1 MSFSRASSLLQ
12 GNVVITAQAFSTI
25 RAIERSAWNDC
36 FPDALEDWDYYVAV
50 ENAAIDDF
58 QWRYLAVFD
67 EATLVA
73 VAPAFIT
80 RYRLD
85 TTVSGVGK
93 RFTERLERLWPGV
106 LKLGLYAIGSPVA
119 EQCNA
124 GIASHIPESERQ
136 ALLAQLLLAAR
147 RDADTFGVGLVAVK
161 DAPTKDEGWSNSCLG
176 AGFQSMPSLPTALLP
191 IPFGS
196 VDAYLGS
203 LDKATRKDLRRKL
216 RAPGPRV
223 EWRRNIDDVLPRIMA
238 LYEATLERSDLQ
250 FERLPAGYFT
260 GILEQL
266 QERAVCVLYWVDEQL
281 VAFNLILLNQDRLID
296 KFFGEDIDYSREYSL
311 AVRSWLTNIDY
322 CIRHDIALY
331 ECGQAGYASKL
342 LLGCEFQGNSMFF
355 RHRNWLVNRA
365 LFVAKVFL
373 RPDRS
378 DPAMAAAISET

>member
-1 MSFSRASSLLQ
+1 M
-12 GNVVITAQAFSTI
+12 ITAQAFSSI

-36 FPDALEDWDYYVAV
+36 FPGALENWDYYVAV

-67 EATLVA
+67 DATLVA

-80 RYRLD
+80 HYRLD
-85 TTVSGVGK
+85 TTLSGVGK
-93 RFTERLERLWPGV
+93 RFTERLQRVWPGA
-106 LKLGLYAIGSPVA
+106 LQLGLYAIGSPVA

-124 GIASHIPESERQ
+124 GTASHVPHEQRQ
-136 ALLAQLLLAAR
+136 ALLMELLAAAR
-147 RDADTFGVGLVAVK
+147 RDADGFGIGLLAVK
-161 DAPTKDEGWSNSCLG
+161 DAPTHDEQWANSCQA
-176 AGFQSMPSLPTALLP
+176 AGFQSMPSLPSAMLP

-203 LDKATRKDLRRKL
+203 LGKSTRKDLRRKL

-223 EWRRNIDDVLPRIMA
+223 EWRRNIDDVLPQVMR
-238 LYEATLERSDLQ
+238 LYEATLARADLQ

-266 QERAVCVLYWVDEQL
+266 QERAVCVLYWVDDQL

-296 KFFGEDIDYSREYSL
+296 KFFGHDLEFSREYNL
-311 AVRSWLTNIDY
+311 YFRSWLTNVDY
-322 CIRHDIALY
+322 CIQNDIAVY

-342 LLGCEFQGNSMFF
+342 RLGCRFQGNSMFF
-355 RHRNWLVNRA
+355 RHRNWLVNRVLA
-365 LFVAKVFL
+365 VAKVFF

>member
-1 MSFSRASSLLQ
+1 
-12 GNVVITAQAFSTI
+12 
-25 RAIERSAWNDC
+25 
-36 FPDALEDWDYYVAV
+36 
-50 ENAAIDDF
+50 
-58 QWRYLAVFD
+58 
-67 EATLVA
+67 
-73 VAPAFIT
+73 
-80 RYRLD
+80 
-85 TTVSGVGK
+85 
-93 RFTERLERLWPGV
+93 
-106 LKLGLYAIGSPVA
+106 
-119 EQCNA
+119 
-124 GIASHIPESERQ
+124 
-136 ALLAQLLLAAR
+136 
-147 RDADTFGVGLVAVK
+147 
-161 DAPTKDEGWSNSCLG
+161 
-176 AGFQSMPSLPTALLP
+176 
-191 IPFGS
+191 
-196 VDAYLGS
+196 LGS

-296 KFFGEDIDYSREYSL
+296 KFFGEDSDYSREYSL

-322 CIRHDIALY
+322 CIRNDIALY

>member
-1 MSFSRASSLLQ
+1 M
-12 GNVVITAQAFSTI
+12 ITAQAFSTI
-25 RAIERSAWNDC
+25 GAIERSAWNDC
-36 FPDALEDWDYYVAV
+36 FPGALEDWDYYVAV
-50 ENAAIDDF
+50 EKAAIDDF
-58 QWRYLAVFD
+58 QWRYLAVF
-67 EATLVA
+67 EGETLVA

-80 RYRLD
+80 HYRLD
-85 TTVSGVGK
+85 TTVSGIGK

-106 LKLGLYAIGSPVA
+106 LQLGLYAICSPVA

-124 GIASHIPESERQ
+124 GTASHIPESRRQ
-136 ALLAQLLLAAR
+136 ALLEQLLQAAR
-147 RDADTFGVGLVAVK
+147 RDADDFGIGLLAVK
-161 DAPTKDEGWSNSCLG
+161 DAPTNDEHWANSCQA
-176 AGFQSMPSLPTALLP
+176 AGFQSMPSLPSALLP

-203 LDKATRKDLRRKL
+203 LGKSTRKDLRRKL

-223 EWRRNIDDVLPRIMA
+223 EWRRNIDDVLPEIMR
-238 LYEATLERSDLQ
+238 LYEATLERADLQ

-266 QERAVCVLYWVDEQL
+266 GERAVCVLYWVGEQL

-296 KFFGEDIDYSREYSL
+296 KFFAHDLARSREYNL
-311 AVRSWLTNIDY
+311 YFRSWLTNVDY
-322 CIRHDIALY
+322 CIQHNIALY

-342 LLGCEFQGNSMFF
+342 RLGCKFEGNSVFF
-355 RHRNWLVNRA
+355 RHRNWLLNTLLKV
-365 LFVAKVFL
+365 VKVFI